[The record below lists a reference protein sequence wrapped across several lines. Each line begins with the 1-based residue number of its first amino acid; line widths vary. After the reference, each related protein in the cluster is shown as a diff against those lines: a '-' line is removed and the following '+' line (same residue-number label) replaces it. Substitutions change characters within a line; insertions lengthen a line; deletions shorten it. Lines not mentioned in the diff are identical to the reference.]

1 MIARFLPLIALFSRA
16 VRDEVRGKFSPIIR
30 ATAALFLLLLVGV
43 NQRSFEYQA
52 AAGQGLL
59 MMIAMVN
66 FFGLTLVGLGSFCS
80 AITEEKEEGT
90 LALLRMTRL
99 NPLAILLGKS
109 TARFVGGLLFLA
121 VQIPFTMLCV
131 TLGGAARDQILRVY
145 AVLGAYLFFL
155 CNLGLFWSVICRR
168 TSRAVSLTFFCGIVF
183 YILPWFLA
191 GPLFLRSFTGGPAS
205 PEFGLFEWVIAHLI
219 RSNPLGDIANTI
231 FNRGGGGFPFT
242 SDSLPFH
249 LGGGAV
255 FFILSWVL
263 FDRFCSNAGEAA
275 PRKRKLTGGS
285 AYGLRVPRPWRLAIA
300 WKDFHFITGG
310 KKGMGIRLILYSVVI
325 GCICAWSNSNKF
337 GNGNL
342 DYGDIGGIIRWSAL
356 ILFTAEFLSVSTRI
370 FGVERK
376 RQTLGSLYLLP
387 TSPARI
393 AWQKFLGCA
402 LSLLPLL
409 VLWQIGAWMQD
420 DWQYHHSG
428 SGYGSYRGST
438 EYREELFL
446 MRCSTIVQY
455 LLIGTLT
462 AYLSLKMQRAPL
474 VTTFL
479 IVGFC
484 HFLSGIMF
492 GVGSSSGE
500 AWVIFQTFI
509 MAVATIVLAIRIPG
523 KIADCAAKE

>member
-1 MIARFLPLIALFSRA
+1 MLSRLLPLIALFSRA
-16 VRDEVRGKFSPIIR
+16 VRDEVRGKFPPIIR
-30 ATAALFLLLLVGV
+30 ATAALFLLLLVGI

-80 AITEEKEEGT
+80 AITEEKEEET

-168 TSRAVSLTFFCGIVF
+168 TSRAVSLTFLCGILF
-183 YILPWFLA
+183 YIVPGFIELS
-191 GPLFLRSFTGGPAS
+191 LFSSRIFSGSPSAS
-205 PEFGLFEWVIAHLI
+205 GEFGLFEWGVKFFIT
-219 RSNPLGDIANTI
+219 SNPLSDLAATVFG
-231 FNRGGGGFPFT
+231 RLGSGLPFI
-242 SDSLPFH
+242 SNSLPFH
-249 LGGGAV
+249 LIGGLV
-255 FFILSWVL
+255 FFLLSWAL
-263 FDRFCSNAGEAA
+263 FDRFCSSASEAA

-285 AYGLRVPRPWRLAIA
+285 ANGLRMARPWQLAIA

-310 KKGMGIRLILYSVVI
+310 KKGMFIRLVLYVI
-325 GCICAWSNSNKF
+325 FIGGICAWSSNK
-337 GNGNL
+337 GHL
-342 DYGDIGGIIRWSAL
+342 DFGDIGGFIRWSAL

-409 VLWQIGAWMQD
+409 VLWQIGAWIQD
-420 DWQYHHSG
+420 EYVWWHRP
-428 SGYGSYRGST
+428 YGFKGNDETFIVSALIIIHY
-438 EYREELFL
+438 LFL
-446 MRCSTIVQY
+446 
-455 LLIGTLT
+455 GTLT
-462 AYLSLKMQRAPL
+462 AYMSLRMRRAPL
-474 VTTFL
+474 ITAL
-479 IVGFC
+479 IILGASD
-484 HFLSGIMF
+484 FLSAIMI
-492 GVGSSSGE
+492 GGHRGE
-500 AWVIFQTFI
+500 SWMAFQTFVLGLTTFFL
-509 MAVATIVLAIRIPG
+509 AVFIPG
-523 KIADCAAKE
+523 KIEDCAAAE

>member
-1 MIARFLPLIALFSRA
+1 MIHRLLPLIALFSRA
-16 VRDEVRGKFSPIIR
+16 VRDEVRGKFPPIIR

-80 AITEEKEEGT
+80 AITEEKEEET

-168 TSRAVSLTFFCGIVF
+168 TSRAVSLTFFCGILF
-183 YILPWFLA
+183 YIVPWFLA
-191 GPLFLRSFTGGPAS
+191 GSLLLGNVFGGPAS
-205 PEFGLFEWVIAHLI
+205 TELGLFERGIKFI
-219 RSNPLGDIANTI
+219 ISSNPLGDIASTI
-231 FNRGGGGFPFT
+231 FNRGGGGFPFAT
-242 SDSLPFH
+242 DSLPFH
-249 LGGGAV
+249 LVGGV
-255 FFILSWVL
+255 IFFLLSWAL

-275 PRKRKLTGGS
+275 PRKRKLAGGS
-285 AYGLRVPRPWRLAIA
+285 ANGLRVPRPWRLAIA

-310 KKGMGIRLILYSVVI
+310 KKGMGIRLVLYVIVI
-325 GCICAWSNSNKF
+325 GCICAWSNSNKY
-337 GNGNL
+337 GSGNL
-342 DYGDIGGIIRWSAL
+342 DYGDIGGIIRWTAL
-356 ILFTAEFLSVSTRI
+356 ILFTAEFVSVSARI

-387 TSPARI
+387 ISPARI
-393 AWQKFLGCA
+393 AWQKVLGCIIGFA
-402 LSLLPLL
+402 PSFG
-409 VLWQIGAWMQD
+409 LWILGWWMYD
-420 DWQYHHSG
+420 DWQYHHG
-428 SGYGSYRGST
+428 GYGDYYRSA
-438 EYREELFL
+438 EYQERVFLQQAFTVVNYLFL
-446 MRCSTIVQY
+446 
-455 LLIGTLT
+455 GTLT
-462 AYLSLKMQRAPL
+462 AYLSLRFRRAPL
-474 VTTFL
+474 VIAL
-479 IVGFC
+479 ITLGMA
-484 HFLSGIMF
+484 HFLSAAMF
-492 GVGSSSGE
+492 GFGGKGWI
-500 AWVIFQTFI
+500 AFQTF
-509 MAVATIVLAIRIPG
+509 VLALATFFLAAFIPG
-523 KIADCAAKE
+523 RIAQCAEEE

>member
-1 MIARFLPLIALFSRA
+1 MLSRFLPLIALFSRA
-16 VRDEVRGKFSPIIR
+16 VRDEVRGKFPPIIR
-30 ATAALFLLLLVGV
+30 ATAALFLLLLVGIS
-43 NQRSFEYQA
+43 QRTFEYQS

-80 AITEEKEEGT
+80 AITEEKEEET

-121 VQIPFTMLCV
+121 VQIPYTMLCV

-155 CNLGLFWSVICRR
+155 CNLGLFWSVICRS
-168 TSRAVSLTFFCGIVF
+168 TSRAVSLTFFCGILF
-183 YILPWFLA
+183 YIVPWFIA
-191 GPLFLRSFTGGPAS
+191 GSLFYRSFFGGLVS
-205 PEFGLFEWVIAHLI
+205 TELGLFERGIKFI
-219 RSNPLGDIANTI
+219 ISSNPLGDIAGTI
-231 FNRGGGGFPFT
+231 FNRAGGMLPFA

-249 LGGGAV
+249 LVGGV
-255 FFILSWVL
+255 IFFLLSWAL
-263 FDRFCSNAGEAA
+263 FDRFCSSAGESA

-285 AYGLRVPRPWRLAIA
+285 TNGLRMARPWRLAIA

-310 KKGMGIRLILYSVVI
+310 KKGMIIRLVLYVI
-325 GCICAWSNSNKF
+325 FIGGICAWSNNNRY
-337 GNGNL
+337 GNGRL
-342 DYGDIGGIIRWSAL
+342 DYGDIGGIIHWSAL
-356 ILFTAEFLSVSTRI
+356 ILFTAEFLSVSARI

-409 VLWQIGAWMQD
+409 GLWILGWWMYD
-420 DWQYHHSG
+420 DWQFRHSG
-428 SGYGSYRGST
+428 RNYNRLF
-438 EYREELFL
+438 EESNLIPVAY
-446 MRCSTIVQY
+446 TIVHY

-462 AYLSLKMQRAPL
+462 AYFSLQMRRAPL
-474 VTTFL
+474 VTAL
-479 IVGFC
+479 LAVGFC
-484 HFLSGIMF
+484 DFLSGIIF
-492 GVGSSSGE
+492 ASSRIGD
-500 AWVIFQTFI
+500 AWMIFQTFALAI
-509 MAVATIVLAIRIPG
+509 TTIVLAIRIPG
-523 KIADCAAKE
+523 KIADCASAE